1 MEFSRSGLS
10 DNPWATP
17 RTMIAIV
24 IGRVGVIREKANR
37 QQKTAASSS
46 FFFLRSAVQKKKK
59 KKQRDRHGGTTLINL
74 IATWSN
80 IGIYYIVEVWQY
92 VSLHKVANIR

>member
-10 DNPWATP
+10 DNPWATS
-17 RTMIAIV
+17 RTMIAII

-59 KKQRDRHGGTTLINL
+59 KETEGPSWRHD
-74 IATWSN
+74 SN
-80 IGIYYIVEVWQY
+80 QSHRYLEQY
-92 VSLHKVANIR
+92 RHLLHRRGMAIREPP

>member
-10 DNPWATP
+10 DNPWATS
-17 RTMIAIV
+17 RTMIAII

-46 FFFLRSAVQKKKK
+46 FFFAVGSAKKK